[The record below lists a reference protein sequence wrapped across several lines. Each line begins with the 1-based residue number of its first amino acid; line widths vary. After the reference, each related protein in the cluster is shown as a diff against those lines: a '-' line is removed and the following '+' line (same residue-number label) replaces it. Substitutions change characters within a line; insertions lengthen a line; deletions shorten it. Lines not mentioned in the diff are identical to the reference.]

1 MKKKIRIVILLTT
14 IIATV
19 LSGCTIADKE
29 YVLDL
34 SYIGRNKVISINGE
48 TCSIKEAKL
57 YLCNYQNLYGE
68 EYGVNLW
75 NYEFQQKDVPS
86 TLEEYVKDITL
97 LQLANITCMNQLA
110 KEMKI
115 TLTKEEEALVEKVAE
130 EYYSSLNQEE
140 LSYIGIE
147 KKDLVKF
154 YTKYA
159 IAEKLHRLML

>member
-1 MKKKIRIVILLTT
+1 M
-14 IIATV
+14 
-19 LSGCTIADKE
+19 
-29 YVLDL
+29 
-34 SYIGRNKVISINGE
+34 
-48 TCSIKEAKL
+48 
-57 YLCNYQNLYGE
+57 
-68 EYGVNLW
+68 
-75 NYEFQQKDVPS
+75 PS

-140 LSYIGIE
+140 LSYIGLE

-159 IAEKLHRLML
+159 IAEKLHRQLTQGVNEEVSIDE